1 MIMKTASPDMPR
13 IRIPRGFR
21 RLRFPAN
28 WAGLIALRQRFMD
41 DAIVRVSH
49 LEKKRPQ
56 TCETCGFAWSQERAL
71 LGAHFYMKPV
81 EKDRHDA
88 KLQVRRDYVCLPSKY
103 HDLESLGKALETQL
117 THLIHASPESPG
129 VAVADQRPLQELL
142 SASLHSPGSA
152 FIFSASPPPGKRAG
166 RKSDRN
172 RSPVGAAAG
181 GLCVRVVRLEE
192 AQAQLGDDV
201 SLATLLAKGPLP
213 ILVAPLLHK
222 PFFGRKWDAAK
233 QSDHWLA
240 SDGSKVVSLEISGAS
255 ASAVARMRLRFDDL
269 RIISS
274 GLLPSLNILHDLLEE
289 IAREDGQVMD
299 LSAGLQQHSGGTQP

>member
-1 MIMKTASPDMPR
+1 M
-13 IRIPRGFR
+13 
-21 RLRFPAN
+21 N
-28 WAGLIALRQRFMD
+28 
-41 DAIVRVSH
+41 
-49 LEKKRPQ
+49 
-56 TCETCGFAWSQERAL
+56 
-71 LGAHFYMKPV
+71 PV

-88 KLQVRRDYVCLPSKY
+88 KLQVHRDYVCLPSKY
-103 HDLESLGKALETQL
+103 HDLESLGKALETPL
-117 THLIHASPESPG
+117 TDIIHASPEPPG
-129 VAVADQRPLQELL
+129 VAVADDQRLLQELL

-152 FIFSASPPPGKRAG
+152 FIFSASPPPGKRAE

-172 RSPVGAAAG
+172 RSPAGAAAG

-240 SDGSKVVSLEISGAS
+240 SDGSRVVSLEISGAS

-274 GLLPSLNILHDLLEE
+274 GILPSLKILHDLLEE
-289 IAREDGQVMD
+289 IAREDDQVMD
-299 LSAGLQQHSGGTQP
+299 LSAGLQQRSGGTQP

>member
-1 MIMKTASPDMPR
+1 M
-13 IRIPRGFR
+13 
-21 RLRFPAN
+21 LR
-28 WAGLIALRQRFMD
+28 
-41 DAIVRVSH
+41 
-49 LEKKRPQ
+49 
-56 TCETCGFAWSQERAL
+56 
-71 LGAHFYMKPV
+71 AHFYMNPV

-88 KLQVRRDYVCLPSKY
+88 KLQVHRDYVCLPSKY
-103 HDLESLGKALETQL
+103 HDLESLGKALETPL
-117 THLIHASPESPG
+117 TDIIHASPEPPG
-129 VAVADQRPLQELL
+129 VAVADDQRLLQELL

-152 FIFSASPPPGKRAG
+152 FIFSASPPPGKRAE

-172 RSPVGAAAG
+172 RPPAGAAAG

-240 SDGSKVVSLEISGAS
+240 SDGSRVVSLEISGAS

-274 GLLPSLNILHDLLEE
+274 GILPSLKILHDLLEE

-299 LSAGLQQHSGGTQP
+299 LSAGLQQRSGGT

>member
-1 MIMKTASPDMPR
+1 M
-13 IRIPRGFR
+13 
-21 RLRFPAN
+21 L
-28 WAGLIALRQRFMD
+28 W
-41 DAIVRVSH
+41 
-49 LEKKRPQ
+49 
-56 TCETCGFAWSQERAL
+56 
-71 LGAHFYMKPV
+71 AHFCMKPV

-88 KLQVRRDYVCLPSKY
+88 KLQVRRDYVCMPSKY
-103 HDLESLGKALETQL
+103 HDMESLGKALETQL
-117 THLIHASPESPG
+117 TDIIHAFPEACG
-129 VAVADQRPLQELL
+129 IAVADQRPLQELL

-152 FIFSASPPPGKRAG
+152 FIFSASPPPQGKRAE

-201 SLATLLAKGPLP
+201 SLATLLSKGPLP
-213 ILVAPLLHK
+213 VLVGPLLHK

-240 SDGSKVVSLEISGAS
+240 SDGSRVVSLEVSGAS

-269 RIISS
+269 RLISS
-274 GLLPSLNILHDLLEE
+274 GLLPSLKILHDLLEE
-289 IAREDGQVMD
+289 IAGEDGQVTD
-299 LSAGLQQHSGGTQP
+299 PSAGLQQRSGGAQP